1 MRPYSLANSSRKK
14 FIETFNEL
22 YEHSPWI
29 VEKAFGIVKSDKKY
43 DDLEEFHKILSQI
56 VLEADKELQNSLIKA
71 HPMLAGK
78 KAMANELTNFS
89 TNEQKSAGLNNCDED
104 EIKRFDE
111 LNQKYFEKFGFPFIM
126 AVKGSTKDEIL
137 KKFLKRV
144 QNSLFEERLE
154 ALKQINKIGWI
165 RIKDIY
171 EK

>member
-1 MRPYSLANSSRKK
+1 MKPFSLANSNKEK

-29 VEKAFGIVKSDKKY
+29 IEKAFETVKSDRKY
-43 DDLEEFHKILSQI
+43 DDLKEFHNLLSQI
-56 VLEADKELQNSLIKA
+56 VLEANKELQNLLIKA

-78 KAMANELTNFS
+78 KAMANELTDFS
-89 TNEQKSAGLNNCDED
+89 TNEQKSAGLNSCSEE
-104 EIKRFDE
+104 EIKKFDE
-111 LNQKYFEKFGFPFIM
+111 LNQKYFKKFGFPFIM
-126 AVKGSTKDEIL
+126 AVKGSTKNEIL
-137 KKFLKRV
+137 RTFLKRV
-144 QNSLFEERLE
+144 QNSLFEEKIE